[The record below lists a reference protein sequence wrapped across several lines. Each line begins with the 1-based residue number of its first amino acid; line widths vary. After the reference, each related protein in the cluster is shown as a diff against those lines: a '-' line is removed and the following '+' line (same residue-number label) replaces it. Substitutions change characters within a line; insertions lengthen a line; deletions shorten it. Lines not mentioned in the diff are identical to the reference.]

1 MNAMQKAHDH
11 PNFSMNLHNFRK
23 HCREKGIESTNRNF
37 LKYMEDFN
45 DQSEYVPTIL
55 NVKHS
60 YAPTY
65 DYDPDDT
72 VNDELDQE
80 DLPF

>member
-1 MNAMQKAHDH
+1 
-11 PNFSMNLHNFRK
+11 
-23 HCREKGIESTNRNF
+23 

-72 VNDELDQE
+72 GNDELDQE
-80 DLPF
+80 ELPF